1 MKVSFQKL
9 LLFSLAF
16 GLSFLTSCVDTEIEP
31 PPTTGNE
38 LEVKG
43 NTTVAELKDLY
54 IPGQL
59 TVIEDSVFVQ
69 AVVVGNDAG
78 GNFFRS
84 LIVQDSTA
92 GIEVLINLTD
102 AFNLYP
108 LGREITIDCQGLV
121 LGEFN
126 GVVQLGG
133 YIYQEEGFDEL
144 GDIVD
149 YNERIYRGQIV
160 PQPEPAVR
168 GINELRR
175 SDVSTLVRLENVE
188 FASSELGLPYADA
201 FGRQTINRIVQD
213 CDGNTILLRTS
224 GFADFANDTLP
235 EGNGSITAVYNVFG
249 DTDQLFIRNTDD
261 VDMAGNRC
269 GAGTGEEELMSIRA
283 LRDSFENGASQAPDN
298 RKIRGVVLSDRTSGN
313 FQGLNLIIQ
322 DETAGIMVRFQN
334 DHNFSLGEEVEVVV
348 SNQEL
353 SEFERLLQ
361 LNDVNLSRASSQGMG
376 SATPRVAT
384 VNDVLEN
391 AELWESTL
399 VQLSNVTI
407 SGSGTF
413 GFTTTVSD
421 GTDMIDM
428 FTSPGADFANAAL
441 PQEPVDTMFA
451 IVSQFSE
458 DNGPAD
464 QGYQLKIRNLSDVGE
479 DDNGSGGGG
488 DPEQIS
494 LAELRTLFE
503 GGADAAPSDRFVKGV
518 VISDKDAG
526 NTTGRN
532 LFLQDE
538 SGGIVLRFN
547 ESHPFSLGE
556 EIEVDVS
563 GEELSEFRGLLQ
575 VNNLPNDNAFSMGNG
590 TLPQAR
596 EATVAEI
603 LDNAEVWESTL
614 VKVSD
619 ISFTGS
625 GVFDGP
631 KTLSDGTGEIATFT
645 RDDAS
650 FASESVPEGSFT
662 LTAIVSEF
670 DETQLTI
677 RNLNDIE
684 Q

>member
-9 LLFSLAF
+9 LLLSLAF

-249 DTDQLFIRNTDD
+249 DTGQLFIRNTDD

-645 RDDAS
+645 RGDAS

>member
-9 LLFSLAF
+9 LLLSLAF

-160 PQPEPAVR
+160 PQPAPAVR

-261 VDMAGNRC
+261 VDMGGNRC

-313 FQGLNLIIQ
+313 FQGLNMIIQ

-361 LNDVNLSRASSQGMG
+361 LNGVNLSRASSQGMG
-376 SATPRVAT
+376 SATPRIAT

-441 PQEPVDTMFA
+441 PGEPVDTMFA

-488 DPEQIS
+488 DSEQIS

-503 GGADAAPSDRFVKGV
+503 GGAGAAPSDRFVKGV

-547 ESHPFSLGE
+547 DNHPFSLGE

-575 VNNLPNDNAFSMGNG
+575 VNNLSNDNAFSMGNG
-590 TLPQAR
+590 TLPEPR

-619 ISFTGS
+619 INFIGS
-625 GVFDGP
+625 GTFEGP
-631 KTLSDGTGEIATFT
+631 KTLSDATGEIATFT
-645 RDDAS
+645 RGDAS

>member
-1 MKVSFQKL
+1 
-9 LLFSLAF
+9 
-16 GLSFLTSCVDTEIEP
+16 
-31 PPTTGNE
+31 
-38 LEVKG
+38 
-43 NTTVAELKDLY
+43 
-54 IPGQL
+54 
-59 TVIEDSVFVQ
+59 
-69 AVVVGNDAG
+69 
-78 GNFFRS
+78 
-84 LIVQDSTA
+84 
-92 GIEVLINLTD
+92 
-102 AFNLYP
+102 
-108 LGREITIDCQGLV
+108 
-121 LGEFN
+121 
-126 GVVQLGG
+126 
-133 YIYQEEGFDEL
+133 
-144 GDIVD
+144 
-149 YNERIYRGQIV
+149 
-160 PQPEPAVR
+160 
-168 GINELRR
+168 
-175 SDVSTLVRLENVE
+175 
-188 FASSELGLPYADA
+188 
-201 FGRQTINRIVQD
+201 
-213 CDGNTILLRTS
+213 
-224 GFADFANDTLP
+224 
-235 EGNGSITAVYNVFG
+235 
-249 DTDQLFIRNTDD
+249 
-261 VDMAGNRC
+261 
-269 GAGTGEEELMSIRA
+269 
-283 LRDSFENGASQAPDN
+283 
-298 RKIRGVVLSDRTSGN
+298 
-313 FQGLNLIIQ
+313 
-322 DETAGIMVRFQN
+322 MVRFQN

-361 LNDVNLSRASSQGMG
+361 LNGVNLSRASSQGMG
-376 SATPRVAT
+376 SATPRIAT

-441 PQEPVDTMFA
+441 PGEPVDTMFA

-503 GGADAAPSDRFVKGV
+503 GGAGAAPSDRFVKGV

-590 TLPQAR
+590 TLPEPR

-619 ISFTGS
+619 ISFTG
-625 GVFDGP
+625 GDVFEGP

-645 RDDAS
+645 RGDAS